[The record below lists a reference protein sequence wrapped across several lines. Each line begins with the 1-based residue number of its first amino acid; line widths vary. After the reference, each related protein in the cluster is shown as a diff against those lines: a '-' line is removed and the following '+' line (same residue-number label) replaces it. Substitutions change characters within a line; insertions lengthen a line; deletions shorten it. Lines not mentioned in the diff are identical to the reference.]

1 MCIYTRTVNNNI
13 YTYTYIPIKNE
24 NTTVAKATVC
34 PYVGPSLLEVFKLF
48 PFSFLCGS
56 QKVQFFFLVWI
67 CIKDCY
73 ATLWQNYLS
82 FWISIYIFIIGF
94 QFKLHIYTF
103 KLTFLKQFLE
113 EMTTLADAHIS
124 RKQGWMHV
132 AHYVG

>member
-34 PYVGPSLLEVFKLF
+34 PYVVPSLLEVFKLF

-56 QKVQFFFLVWI
+56 QKVQFFFWYEFVLRIVMPLCGKTI
-67 CIKDCY
+67 C
-73 ATLWQNYLS
+73 L
-82 FWISIYIFIIGF
+82 FGF

-124 RKQGWMHV
+124 RKQGRMHV